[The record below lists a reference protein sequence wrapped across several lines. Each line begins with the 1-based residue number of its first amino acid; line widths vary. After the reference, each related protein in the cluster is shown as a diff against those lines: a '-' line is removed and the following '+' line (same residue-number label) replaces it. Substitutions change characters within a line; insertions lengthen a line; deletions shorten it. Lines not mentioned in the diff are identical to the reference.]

1 MHKPLTRAEAETRAA
16 LLDVQSYDVDVDL
29 TRGDE
34 IFGSRSV
41 IRFSGRPGQDTFAE
55 IRPEV
60 LHRAE
65 LNGRELD
72 PAALQDG
79 RLPLTG
85 LQAENELLLEADMGY
100 THTGEGMHR
109 FTDPADG
116 EVYVYTQCGP
126 AEAARVFGC
135 FDQPDLKAV
144 VRVGVTAPA
153 HWAVVGNA
161 AVASVG
167 GGRWDFAPTAPVSTY
182 LVAVAG
188 GPLHSVR
195 TSHDGIP
202 LGLYARRSL
211 AAQLDAAAEEILDTT
226 ARSFDRYHEL
236 FTERYAFGKYDQ
248 VFVPELNWG
257 AVENPGCV
265 TFNDNFL
272 FRGQAT
278 YAERM
283 QRAVVVAHELA
294 HMWFGDLVTMRWW
307 DDLWLNESFAEYMGY
322 KVVSEVTEFR
332 TARTAF
338 AIRKAWGYDADQRT
352 STHPVAGQS
361 IDDAAAALANFDGI
375 SYAKGAAALGQ
386 LVTWVG
392 EDNFLAAIN
401 DHFAR
406 HRFGNATLADL
417 VAALTETS
425 GRDVQSWTEAWLRT
439 SGVDT
444 LRLSV
449 DGTSAV
455 LAGGSRPHRILV
467 GGYDL
472 LDGRLVLRERGE
484 TETGPLPWLVDGARP
499 DLVLPNDQDLGY
511 LKVRLDPRSWDTV
524 TSYLST
530 IDDPLNRAVLWNL
543 ARDLVRDAELPVA
556 DYLALVG
563 SQLPSEPEVSLAAF
577 VLRFA
582 RREVAGRYVD
592 PARHADALA
601 ALAVVCRKLLASGGD
616 VRPGA
621 EGMPVAAT
629 RELVECTADADE
641 LRGWLDAGRVTG
653 GAELDPE
660 LRWTVLRRLSAIGSA
675 TESDLAA
682 ELTRDPSAA
691 GQEAAAYCRAA
702 RPEAAAKQQ
711 AWRLLFGD
719 SALSKPLLAA
729 TADGFWQPDQQ
740 DLTAEFVPRY
750 FTEVLS
756 AGDRGLSVAAV
767 LGGRAFPRYAA
778 DPATI
783 GLADACL
790 RRTDLA
796 GAVRRALS
804 DQLDDLRRAARVRSA
819 Q

>member
-1 MHKPLTRAEAETRAA
+1 MHKPLTRAEAEARAA
-16 LLDVQSYDVDVDL
+16 LLDVQSYDVDLDL
-29 TRGDE
+29 TRGHE

-55 IRPEV
+55 IRPAV
-60 LHRAE
+60 LHRAA

-72 PAALQDG
+72 PAALRDG

-85 LQAENELLLEADMGY
+85 VQADNELLLEADMRY

-126 AEAARVFGC
+126 AEAARIFGC

-153 HWAVVGNA
+153 HWTVVGNA

-322 KVVSEVTEFR
+322 KVVSEVTGFR

-392 EDNFLAAIN
+392 EANFLAAIN

-425 GRDVQSWTEAWLRT
+425 GRDVRSWTEAWLRT

-444 LRLSV
+444 LRLTV
-449 DGTSAV
+449 DGTTAV

-472 LDGRLVLRERGE
+472 RDGRLVLRERGE
-484 TETGPLPWLVDGARP
+484 TETGPLPWLVDGPRP

-511 LKVRLDPRSWDTV
+511 LKVRLDPRSWETV

-556 DYLALVG
+556 DYLDVVG
-563 SQLPSEPEVSLAAF
+563 SQLPSEPDVSLAAF

-592 PARHADALA
+592 PARHADAVA
-601 ALAVVCRKLLASGGD
+601 ALAVVCRKLLASGGG

-641 LRGWLDAGRVTG
+641 LRGWLAAGRVTG

-675 TESDLAA
+675 TESDLAT

-691 GQEAAAYCRAA
+691 GREAAAYCRAA

-719 SALSKPLLAA
+719 SALSKPLLAS

-756 AGDRGLSVAAV
+756 AGDRGLSVAEV

-783 GLADACL
+783 GLAEACL

-819 Q
+819 R